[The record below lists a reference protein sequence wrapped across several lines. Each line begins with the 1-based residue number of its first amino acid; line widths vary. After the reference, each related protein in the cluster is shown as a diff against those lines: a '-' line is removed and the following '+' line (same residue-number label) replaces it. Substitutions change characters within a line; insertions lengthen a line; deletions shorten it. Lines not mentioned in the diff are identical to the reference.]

1 MMSNQPSRNVLILA
15 IVGLIL
21 ISALSISFSGLQQ
34 LGTQTSNSKTIQV
47 SGTGSVSSAPN
58 EAIITLAVQTQDTSA
73 TNAVSEN
80 AALMNKVVQALLS
93 IGVDQNEIQ
102 TSSYTLTIQTMTTTT
117 TTVTPMQTVQ
127 PMLQSSNTIQYVAR
141 NTIQVTLTNVTLVGP
156 ALDAAVNA
164 GVNEVDGVTFTFTP
178 QLTAS
183 LQKEAIQLATQD
195 AANQANAIASALG
208 LKLIGPISITPSFN
222 QPFYQAFAAASNPT
236 PIQPGTL
243 QLTAQVQATYQFSE

>member
-1 MMSNQPSRNVLILA
+1 MLA
-15 IVGLIL
+15 IVGLII

-34 LGTQTSNSKTIQV
+34 LGIQSSTSKTIQV
-47 SGTGSVSSAPN
+47 SGTGSVSAAPN

-73 TNAVSEN
+73 TSAVNEN

-93 IGVDQNEIQ
+93 IGINQSNIQ

-117 TTVTPMQTVQ
+117 TTVTPMQTIQ
-127 PMLQSSNTIQYVAR
+127 PMLQSSNNVQYVAR
-141 NTIQVTLTNVTLVGP
+141 NGIQVTLTNITLVGR

-164 GVNEVDGVTFTFTP
+164 GVNEVDGVAFTFTP

-183 LQKEAIQLATQD
+183 LQKQALQLATQD
-195 AANQANAIASALG
+195 AANQANAIASTLG
-208 LKLIGPISITPSFN
+208 LKIIGPISITPSFN
-222 QPFYQAFAAASNPT
+222 QPIYQAMASASSNPT

-243 QLTAQVQATYQFSE
+243 QLTAQIQAIYQFS

>member
-1 MMSNQPSRNVLILA
+1 MSNQPSRNILILT

-47 SGTGSVSSAPN
+47 SGTGSISAAPN

-93 IGVDQNEIQ
+93 VGINQNEIQ

-117 TTVTPMQTVQ
+117 ITATPMQIIQ
-127 PMLQSSNTIQYVAR
+127 PTLQSSNTIQYVAR
-141 NTIQVTLTNVTLVGP
+141 NAIQVTLTNVTLVGP

-178 QLTAS
+178 QLAAS

-222 QPFYQAFAAASNPT
+222 QPFYQAFASASANPT

>member
-1 MMSNQPSRNVLILA
+1 MSNQPSRNILILT

-47 SGTGSVSSAPN
+47 SGTGSISAAPN

-93 IGVDQNEIQ
+93 VGVNQNEIQ

-117 TTVTPMQTVQ
+117 ITATPMQIIQ
-127 PMLQSSNTIQYVAR
+127 PTSSNTIQYVAR
-141 NTIQVTLTNVTLVGP
+141 NAIQVTLTNVTLVGP

-178 QLTAS
+178 QLAAS

-222 QPFYQAFAAASNPT
+222 QPFYQAFASASANPT